1 MRTAQT
7 VWRARAAC
15 DHPPRMRTVETVSG
29 LAAFNRRGAG
39 TDAERRAAQWLRSEL
54 ESGRRQAQLEPFW
67 ARPNWALAQAW
78 HVAIG
83 LAGSL
88 VAVSWPSIGCALVL
102 IAMLS
107 VVADARFGVSPG
119 RRLTPERAS
128 QNVVSRGREDE
139 PRVRLIVTANYDA
152 GRMGLVYRAAP
163 RAAVAW
169 LKRLVGGA
177 ASPGWMGW
185 LVVALAWV
193 LVTTILRL
201 GGARGTAVGIVQ
213 LVPTAALV
221 VALALLLDLA
231 TAEYVPGAG
240 DNASGVAVTLALVR
254 ALEVTPPRRLA
265 VEVVLQGAGDGTMLG
280 LRKHLRARR
289 RELTAADVVVLGLA
303 PCGAGAPRWWV
314 SDGTL
319 VPRRYLR
326 RLTEL
331 CAATARSQSHL
342 GADAYRGRGVTPA
355 WPARARGLPSIAI
368 GCVDRGGLVPH
379 AHQPAD
385 TPDTVDPAATDAT
398 LELALALVDAIDAD
412 LARTEPPAPAP
423 IVTPA

>member
-1 MRTAQT
+1 
-7 VWRARAAC
+7 
-15 DHPPRMRTVETVSG
+15 VSR
-29 LAAFNRRGAG
+29 LAAFNGRGAG
-39 TDAERRAAQWLRSEL
+39 TDAERRAALWLRSEL
-54 ESGRRQAQLEPFW
+54 EAERRPAQLEPFW
-67 ARPNWALAQAW
+67 SRPNWALAHAW
-78 HVAIG
+78 HVALG

-88 VAVSWPSIGCALVL
+88 VSVSSPRIGGALVL

-107 VVADARFGVSPG
+107 VIADACFGISPG

-128 QNVVSRGREDE
+128 QNVVSRVREDE
-139 PRVRLIVTANYDA
+139 TRVRLIVTANYDA
-152 GRMGLVYRAAP
+152 GRMGLVYRAGP

-169 LKRLVGGA
+169 LRRSVGGA
-177 ASPGWMGW
+177 ASPGWLGW
-185 LVVALAWV
+185 LVLALAWV

-213 LVPTAALV
+213 LIPTGVLV

-231 TAEYVPGAG
+231 TAGYGPAAG

-254 ALEVTPPRRLA
+254 ALEVAPPRRLA

-280 LRKHLRARR
+280 LRMHLRARR
-289 RELTAADVVVLGLA
+289 RELRADDVVVIGIA
-303 PCGAGAPRWWV
+303 PCGAGQPRWWV

-331 CAATARSQSHL
+331 CDAIARSESHL
-342 GADAYRGRGVTPA
+342 GGEAYRGRGVTPA

-368 GCVDRGGLVPH
+368 GCLDRGGLVPH